1 MKCTHPVWAVAKI
14 FFFCFILVFCFC
26 FCTPPPFTLVNFSHV
41 CSGRYSTEH
50 FREFIY
56 SFPELS
62 LGVVFFFY
70 SSFCFSNFFYPYIL
84 ATVASKRI
92 QLYCF
97 SSGGL
102 LGFLEASW
110 SMVHPEDS
118 FQAVI
123 QKKMYGLPHLFSFLR
138 GHCFSLFSSAWGLF
152 LFVCFYSMC
161 FVFVV

>member
-1 MKCTHPVWAVAKI
+1 MYSPCMSSSKD
-14 FFFCFILVFCFC
+14 FFLLFHSGVLFLFLY
-26 FCTPPPFTLVNFSHV
+26 PPPFTLVNFSHV

-138 GHCFSLFSSAWGLF
+138 GHCFSLFSSA
-152 LFVCFYSMC
+152 
-161 FVFVV
+161 